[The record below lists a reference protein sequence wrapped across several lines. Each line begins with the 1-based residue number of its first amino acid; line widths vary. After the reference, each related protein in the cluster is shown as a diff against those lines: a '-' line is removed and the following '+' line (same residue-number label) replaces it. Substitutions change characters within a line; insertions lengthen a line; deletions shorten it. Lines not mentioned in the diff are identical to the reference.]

1 MRLVTYTDTVVVTMS
16 SLFVQILSEEELT
29 KEEEKQKKAESYAEA
44 QKRKKEKK
52 AQLAAASQKGQA
64 AASDQPEF
72 TKIDIRVGE
81 ITKVRCW
88 NSTCMY
94 D

>member
-1 MRLVTYTDTVVVTMS
+1 M
-16 SLFVQILSEEELT
+16 
-29 KEEEKQKKAESYAEA
+29 
-44 QKRKKEKK
+44 
-52 AQLAAASQKGQA
+52 LAAASQKGQA

-88 NSTCMY
+88 NCVHAYRMVDKKGPCCLTLTRYCSLY
-94 D
+94 ALIGLEPSRGRQALLRGD